1 MEINRATLDKIAH
14 LARLHFDDAEAEKM
28 MTDMTEIVTWVE
40 KLREV
45 NTQGVEPLT
54 SMSQEVNAW
63 RDDVPQPTL
72 TPEQALANAP
82 QKDNRYFRVP
92 KVIE

>member
-14 LARLHFDDAEAEKM
+14 LARLQFDDAEAEKM
-28 MTDMTEIVTWVE
+28 MADMTEIVTWVE
-40 KLREV
+40 KLREL
-45 NTQGVEPLT
+45 NTEGVEPLT

-63 RDDVPQPTL
+63 REDVPQLTL
-72 TPEQALANAP
+72 TREEALARAP
-82 QKDNRYFRVP
+82 KKDDQFFHVP

>member
-1 MEINRATLDKIAH
+1 
-14 LARLHFDDAEAEKM
+14 M
-28 MTDMTEIVTWVE
+28 MADMTEIVTWVE

-45 NTQGVEPLT
+45 KTEGVEPLT

-63 RDDVPQPTL
+63 REDLPQLTL
-72 TPEQALANAP
+72 TREEALARAP
-82 QKDNRYFRVP
+82 HADDQYFHVP

>member
-14 LARLHFDDAEAEKM
+14 LARLHFDEAEAEKM
-28 MTDMTEIVTWVE
+28 MADLTQIVTWVE

-45 NTQGVEPLT
+45 NTQDVEPLA
-54 SMSQEVNAW
+54 SMSQEVNNW
-63 RDDVPQPTL
+63 REDDPQL
-72 TPEQALANAP
+72 TMTRDEALANAP
-82 QKDNRYFRVP
+82 QHDNRYFLVP